1 LHELAWPLSHYHAI
15 NRVGYGN
22 ELSVFVHRMHGVQ
35 AVLRWI
41 LGFIVLAGALI
52 VPGVLLPIA
61 VIAQRRGKAV
71 PRLALATLVTAL
83 VVVVGQ
89 LFQRPDLFHL
99 AFASAYFF
107 PACAMLGTLGWP
119 RFVGSASIGLAAVVG
134 AGLLIAS
141 AIAGPVVPRFDSVV
155 EASPELA
162 NLRQLTSPGDRIAVL
177 PAGGFLYSF
186 LRPAALRHTWFF
198 APSDGAL
205 SPEDYEE
212 AARDLAAPRTRLVI
226 FISPAEEQ
234 DFLQNALPMARVLE
248 RDFSRQPGTSV
259 WVRR

>member
-1 LHELAWPLSHYHAI
+1 
-15 NRVGYGN
+15 
-22 ELSVFVHRMHGVQ
+22 
-35 AVLRWI
+35 
-41 LGFIVLAGALI
+41 
-52 VPGVLLPIA
+52 VLLPVA
-61 VIAQRRGKAV
+61 AIAQRRGQPV

-83 VVVVGQ
+83 IVVVGQ

-119 RFVGSASIGLAAVVG
+119 RFVGSAQVAVAAVAG
-134 AGLLIAS
+134 AGLLVAS

-155 EASPELA
+155 TASPELA

-177 PAGGFLYSF
+177 PAGGFLYAF

-205 SPEDYEE
+205 DPADYEE
-212 AARDLAAPRTRLVI
+212 AARDLAEPHTRLVI
-226 FISPAEEQ
+226 FMSPAEEQ
-234 DFLQNALPMARVLE
+234 DFLQNAPPMARVLE
-248 RDFSRQPGTSV
+248 RDFRRQPGTSV
-259 WVRR
+259 WVRQR